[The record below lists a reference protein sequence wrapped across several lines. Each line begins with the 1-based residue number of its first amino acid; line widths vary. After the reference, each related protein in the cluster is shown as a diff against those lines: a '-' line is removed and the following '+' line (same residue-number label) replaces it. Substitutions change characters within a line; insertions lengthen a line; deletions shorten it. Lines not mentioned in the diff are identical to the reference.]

1 MDPKLSQLK
10 LDFAQWRSTRQSKR
24 LKTPDDL
31 KARAIA
37 LVGSIKIGTLCS
49 ELGISHSALQKW
61 RKSTQ
66 VASKTQFA
74 QLEVPL
80 DLITGGSIQIH
91 LERPDGVKLTING
104 VSESILASFVGS
116 FVAGGAL

>member
-1 MDPKLSQLK
+1 ML
-10 LDFAQWRSTRQSKR
+10 WR
-24 LKTPDDL
+24 
-31 KARAIA
+31 
-37 LVGSIKIGTLCS
+37 GHIKIGTLCS

-74 QLEVPL
+74 QLEFPR